1 MEYHFRKQFH
11 QAENNIHEIVMY
23 INNFCTYFKDD
34 LLKEGLN
41 KKFTHV
47 YKNYVIKIMKEK
59 KSIFDAQMDNYT
71 NENEIQKAK
80 LEYKSMMQYAES
92 LLKQEYKWI

>member
-1 MEYHFRKQFH
+1 
-11 QAENNIHEIVMY
+11 
-23 INNFCTYFKDD
+23 
-34 LLKEGLN
+34 
-41 KKFTHV
+41 
-47 YKNYVIKIMKEK
+47 MKEK